1 MNLVV
6 PASHCLYKTMTI
18 EKGLYAD
25 IACHSEYRSWR
36 SLESSL
42 PWPGNVA
49 NDPQSG
55 QALLALSW
63 IVLQQYYQQGMS
75 SPVGV
80 LDLLTSRKMDYR
92 SALRVLDIALDQD
105 RFVCEELKS
114 IQKQISD
121 SSITDDQPATNP
133 PAILSC
139 G

>member
-1 MNLVV
+1 M
-6 PASHCLYKTMTI
+6 
-18 EKGLYAD
+18 
-25 IACHSEYRSWR
+25 
-36 SLESSL
+36 
-42 PWPGNVA
+42 
-49 NDPQSG
+49 SG
-55 QALLALSW
+55 
-63 IVLQQYYQQGMS
+63 
-75 SPVGV
+75 PVGV

-121 SSITDDQPATNP
+121 SSNTDDQPATNP

>member
-1 MNLVV
+1 M
-6 PASHCLYKTMTI
+6 TMK
-18 EKGLYAD
+18 KGPLRG
-25 IACHSEYRSWR
+25 HRLPLRVSE
-36 SLESSL
+36 L
-42 PWPGNVA
+42 A
-49 NDPQSG
+49 SG

-75 SPVGV
+75 GPVGV

-114 IQKQISD
+114 FQKQISD
-121 SSITDDQPATNP
+121 SSITDDQPATNL